1 MHRHYHRGVAGPLIL
16 IAIGAAFLLSNMGLL
31 SWSAWGLLRLWPLIL
46 MAIWIDL
53 LIGRRSVLGTLV
65 AGLLIGYLA
74 AFFGDIALDAAVA
87 KGFAVPPLEH
97 HEEMAATTLTF
108 FSVLAVV
115 QLFAIWKKIPVDH
128 KRAWYFA
135 AAAVV
140 GVALLIFT
148 AYLGGH
154 LVYDIGVN
162 VNSVVPVK

>member
-1 MHRHYHRGVAGPLIL
+1 MIDLTHIHPMLVHFPIVFFITATVIFLV
-16 IAIGAAFLLSNMGLL
+16 IAIRSGNIAARECLSLTGAA
-31 SWSAWGLLRLWPLIL
+31 I
-46 MAIWIDL
+46 
-53 LIGRRSVLGTLV
+53 LV